1 MVELIIEILF
11 LVDIIELNVF
21 FNILKDKEESM
32 IN

>member
-32 IN
+32 LN